1 MKQTKQ
7 IAGAILLALGF
18 AVATGAVVNIY
29 QAPIAVAM
37 LLMGGAWIQGLT
49 VREFVRRILSA
60 DEPTKYDSIRH
71 KTGIKKAA

>member
-1 MKQTKQ
+1 MKNKQ
-7 IAGAILLALGF
+7 ITGVILLALGL
-18 AVATGAVVNIY
+18 AVATGAVVNVW
-29 QAPIAVAM
+29 QAPVAVTM

-60 DEPTKYDSIRH
+60 DEPSKYDSIRH